1 MKALSYKITLIT
13 ILIFTTLLNA
23 QTFDKK
29 YKQEFKVN
37 SDVVIDVNT
46 RYTDIEI
53 ETWNKNEVTIEATI
67 IIEGASKER
76 ADEII
81 KNWKFKA
88 LGNQDEI
95 EITSKT
101 ISFLTNNITHNLTH
115 GDNNIFV
122 LRDFDFDFDFPEVS
136 IGNLSILDSLHV
148 VVMPDALN
156 FPEPVVFGNYHF
168 EFDTPEFDYEKYKN
182 DENYLKEWQ
191 KKMKKGLE
199 KMQIKMKKNS
209 AKLKR
214 ELEVAQEGRKTALK
228 KYAERRKE
236 AMKLREE
243 KLKERAEQ
251 HKELIKV
258 KREVQEKRREELTKR
273 RIKIK
278 NILIDRDKIKIK
290 RIIKIKAP
298 KNAKFNMNVRYGSMS
313 FPN

>member
-1 MKALSYKITLIT
+1 MKALSYKIILIT

-101 ISFLTNNITHNLTH
+101 ISFLTNNITHNITH

-122 LRDFDFDFDFPEVS
+122 LSDFDFDFPEVS
-136 IGNLSILDSLHV
+136 VGNLSILDSLHV
-148 VVMPDALN
+148 MMPDVLN
-156 FPEPVVFGNYHF
+156 FSEPIFTAVLEDFHF
-168 EFDTPEFDYEKYKN
+168 TFDTPEFDYEKYKN

-191 KKMKKGLE
+191 EQMKKGLE

-209 AKLKR
+209 AKLKE
-214 ELEVAQEGRKTALK
+214 ELKVAQEGRKIALK
-228 KYAERRKE
+228 KYAEHRKE
-236 AMKLREE
+236 AMKLRKE

-251 HKELIKV
+251 RKELIKV
-258 KREVQEKRREELTKR
+258 KREVQEKRREELVKR
-273 RIKIK
+273 RVEIK

-290 RIIKIKAP
+290 RIIRIRAP